1 MQKGKKIGGTHRMV
15 VPPIQRKEFGAGWDT
30 SRPVA
35 QGKEVITLV
44 YWKAPPR
51 PPSTFTLIKL
61 SRH

>member
-1 MQKGKKIGGTHRMV
+1 MV